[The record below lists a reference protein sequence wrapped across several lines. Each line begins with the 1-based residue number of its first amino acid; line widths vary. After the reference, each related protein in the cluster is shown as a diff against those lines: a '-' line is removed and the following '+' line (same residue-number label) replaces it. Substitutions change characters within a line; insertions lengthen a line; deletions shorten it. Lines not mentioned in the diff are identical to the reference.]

1 MNLTEAPA
9 QWSSGFLTRG
19 GGQIV
24 GPRWGLVVGAVAALV
39 AGGID
44 LKAMRNRSSE
54 VAELLTSS
62 IAAEPEEPA

>member
-44 LKAMRNRSSE
+44 LKAMRNRSSDCFTTRTRTI
-54 VAELLTSS
+54 L
-62 IAAEPEEPA
+62 